1 MLLSGGAP
9 GGLLANGLH
18 KARVPTGFPRSTIL
32 KSRTVEKEW
41 NMAVGEICNREV
53 VIAEKG
59 LSVVAAAQ
67 LMRTQHV
74 GDLVVV
80 EVRDGRK
87 HPVGIVTD
95 RDIVVEVVAA
105 GVNPEVLKVGDIMGP
120 EVATVRE
127 SDGLFE
133 ALRYMRDKG
142 VRRMPVVDRDGAL
155 VGILTLDDLLSLLAE
170 EMTEL
175 AKLVSHERQREAN
188 ART

>member
-1 MLLSGGAP
+1 
-9 GGLLANGLH
+9 
-18 KARVPTGFPRSTIL
+18 
-32 KSRTVEKEW
+32 
-41 NMAVGEICNREV
+41 MAVGEICNREV
-53 VIAEKG
+53 VIAEKT
-59 LSVVAAAQ
+59 LSVVDAAL
-67 LMRTQHV
+67 LMRKHHV

-80 EVRDGRK
+80 EEKAGRR

-105 GVNPEVLKVGDIMGP
+105 GVNPDALKVGDIMGP

-127 SDGLFE
+127 GEGLFE
-133 ALRYMRDKG
+133 ALRHMRDKG
-142 VRRMPVVDRDGAL
+142 ARRMPVVDRDGGL

-175 AKLVSHERQREAN
+175 AKLVSRQRQREAV

>member
-1 MLLSGGAP
+1 
-9 GGLLANGLH
+9 
-18 KARVPTGFPRSTIL
+18 
-32 KSRTVEKEW
+32 
-41 NMAVGEICNREV
+41 MAVGEICNREV
-53 VIAEKG
+53 VIAKKT
-59 LSVVAAAQ
+59 LSVVDAAQ
-67 LMRTQHV
+67 LMRQHHV

-80 EVRDGRK
+80 EEKNGRR

-105 GVNPEVLKVGDIMGP
+105 GVNPDALKVGDIMGP

-127 SDGLFE
+127 SEGLFE

-142 VRRMPVVDRDGAL
+142 VRRMPVVDRDGGL

-175 AKLVSHERQREAN
+175 AKLVSHERQREA
-188 ART
+188 ASRA

>member
-1 MLLSGGAP
+1 
-9 GGLLANGLH
+9 
-18 KARVPTGFPRSTIL
+18 
-32 KSRTVEKEW
+32 
-41 NMAVGEICNREV
+41 MAVGEICNREV
-53 VIAEKG
+53 VIAERV
-59 LSVVAAAQ
+59 LSVVDAAQ
-67 LMRTQHV
+67 LMRKHHV

-80 EVRDGRK
+80 EEKDGRR

-105 GVNPEVLKVGDIMGP
+105 EVNPDALKVGDIMGP

-127 SDGLFE
+127 SEGLFE

-142 VRRMPVVDRDGAL
+142 VRRMPVVDREGGL

-175 AKLVSHERQREAN
+175 AKLVSHERQREATV
-188 ART
+188 RT

>member
-1 MLLSGGAP
+1 
-9 GGLLANGLH
+9 
-18 KARVPTGFPRSTIL
+18 
-32 KSRTVEKEW
+32 
-41 NMAVGEICNREV
+41 MAVGEICNRDV
-53 VIAEKG
+53 VIAEKT
-59 LSVVAAAQ
+59 LSVVDAAQ
-67 LMRTQHV
+67 LMRSHHV

-80 EVRDGRK
+80 EEKNGRK

-105 GVNPEVLKVGDIMGP
+105 GVNPDSLKVGDIMGP

-127 SDGLFE
+127 SEGLFE

-142 VRRMPVVDRDGAL
+142 VRRMPVVDREGGL

-175 AKLVSHERQREAN
+175 AKLVSHERQREAA

>member
-1 MLLSGGAP
+1 
-9 GGLLANGLH
+9 
-18 KARVPTGFPRSTIL
+18 
-32 KSRTVEKEW
+32 
-41 NMAVGEICNREV
+41 MAVGEICNREV
-53 VIAEKG
+53 VFTEKA
-59 LSVVAAAQ
+59 LSVVDAAQ
-67 LMRTQHV
+67 LMRKHHV

-80 EVRDGRK
+80 EEKDGRK

-105 GVNPEVLKVGDIMGP
+105 EVNPDALKVGDIMGP

-127 SDGLFE
+127 SAGLFE

-142 VRRMPVVDRDGAL
+142 VRRMPVVDHEGGL

-170 EMTEL
+170 EMSEL
-175 AKLVSHERQREAN
+175 AKLVSHERQREAT

>member
-1 MLLSGGAP
+1 
-9 GGLLANGLH
+9 
-18 KARVPTGFPRSTIL
+18 
-32 KSRTVEKEW
+32 
-41 NMAVGEICNREV
+41 MAVGEICNREV
-53 VIAEKG
+53 VIAKKA
-59 LSVVAAAQ
+59 LSVVDAAQ
-67 LMRTQHV
+67 LMRKHHV

-80 EVRDGRK
+80 EERNGRR

-105 GVNPEVLKVGDIMGP
+105 GVNPDALKVGDIMGP

-127 SDGLFE
+127 SEGLFE

-142 VRRMPVVDRDGAL
+142 VRRMPVVDRDGGL

-175 AKLVSHERQREAN
+175 AKLVSHERQREA
-188 ART
+188 ASRA

>member
-1 MLLSGGAP
+1 
-9 GGLLANGLH
+9 
-18 KARVPTGFPRSTIL
+18 
-32 KSRTVEKEW
+32 
-41 NMAVGEICNREV
+41 MAVGEICNREV
-53 VIAEKG
+53 VIAEKS
-59 LSVVAAAQ
+59 LSVVHAAQ
-67 LMRTQHV
+67 LMRTHHV

-105 GVNPEVLKVGDIMGP
+105 GVRPESLKVGDIMGLD
-120 EVATVRE
+120 VATVRE
-127 SDGLFE
+127 SEGLFE

-142 VRRMPVVDRDGAL
+142 VRRMPVVDSMGGL

-175 AKLVSHERQREAN
+175 AKLVSHERQRETITRA
-188 ART
+188 